1 MRLFADESIDDPIV
15 RQLRSDSHDILYV
28 KEIKLGIS
36 DEEVLALASQELAVI
51 LTEDKDFGEL
61 VFRRGL
67 FTYGVILARLPGL
80 SPNEKAKRISE
91 AIQNNQHNLWNK
103 FVVITEDKIR
113 IR

>member
-1 MRLFADESIDDPIV
+1 MRLFADESIDGPII
-15 RQLRSDSHDILYV
+15 RQLRRDGHNIIYV
-28 KEIKLGIS
+28 KEIRPGIS
-36 DEEVLALASQELAVI
+36 DEEVLALANHELAII

-67 FTYGVILARLPGL
+67 FTYGVILARLQGL